1 MNRKIFYWKLRSME
15 LQLGEKTLIMGIL
28 NVTPD
33 SFSDGGQ
40 YSDPDRAYARAL
52 ELEEQGADIIDIG
65 AESTSPGSQR
75 VSAEEEWRR
84 LVPVLKKLRDKL
96 TIPISLD
103 TYKAE
108 TAGRALEYG
117 IEIINDP
124 SGLTFDAELAK
135 TVANANAGLI
145 LNHMRGTP
153 ETWAK
158 LPPLPDMIGSVARDL
173 EATINRARRAG
184 LDRTR
189 IAVDPGLGFG
199 KRREQ
204 NSEILAHLRELAA
217 LEYPVL
223 VGPSRKSFLAQA
235 IAAEPGDSETLYATA
250 AAVAISIMNGAHIVR
265 VHDVKEMR
273 AVVQIT
279 DEVVRAADVKEA
291 KQAAV
296 AAAAAERPVPRRNLR
311 ELDER
316 PRSLTPPIAKPAP
329 RPQKPVDVEPVAAE
343 PVEAAMEP
351 AEEFDETDF
360 ESVEI
365 VGAPSVGQD
374 DLDAETDD
382 SPVSEERVE
391 EPRRDVRKEV
401 RKETRPAAKPYGD
414 RPLRRD
420 FGSKP
425 PVSRPPSSRP
435 PSSRPPSSRPPSD
448 RRPPPRRD
456 SGDGPPRRE
465 FSPRKDFG
473 SKPPMGDRP
482 PRREYS
488 DRPPSADRPPRR
500 DFGDRPPRRDF
511 GSSRPPSG
519 DRPPRRDFGDRPPR
533 RDSGSSGPPRR
544 DFGSSRPPSG
554 DRPPRRD
561 FGDRPP
567 RRDSG
572 SSGPPR
578 RDFGSSGPPRRDSGP
593 PRRDSGGPPRGKGPG
608 GGGSRPP
615 ARPFRKRP

>member
-1 MNRKIFYWKLRSME
+1 MNRKIFYWKLRSVE

-33 SFSDGGQ
+33 SFADGGK

-84 LVPVLKKLRDKL
+84 LVPVLKRLKDKL

-108 TAGRALEYG
+108 TAERALEYG
-117 IEIINDP
+117 IEIVNDP
-124 SGLTFDAELAK
+124 SGLTFDADLAK

-184 LDRTR
+184 VDRTR
-189 IAVDPGLGFG
+189 IAIDPGLGFG

-217 LEYPVL
+217 LDYPVL

-235 IAAEPGDSETLYATA
+235 IGAETGDSETLYATA

-279 DEVVRAADVKEA
+279 DEVVRASDVKEA

-296 AAAAAERPVPRRNLR
+296 AAAAAERPVTRRNAR

-316 PRSLTPPIAKPAP
+316 PRSLTPPMAKAAP
-329 RPQKPVDVEPVAAE
+329 RVVKPVKPVEEPFEAATELDEKDFEPVEIVGSPIEEPVDVES
-343 PVEAAMEP
+343 
-351 AEEFDETDF
+351 
-360 ESVEI
+360 ES
-365 VGAPSVGQD
+365 
-374 DLDAETDD
+374 DD
-382 SPVSEERVE
+382 SPVSEEQVE

-401 RKETRPAAKPYGD
+401 RKEARPAAKPYGD

-420 FGSKP
+420 FGSKAPGSRP
-425 PVSRPPSSRP
+425 PSDRPPSSRP
-435 PSSRPPSSRPPSD
+435 PSGD
-448 RRPPPRRD
+448 R
-456 SGDGPPRRE
+456 PPRRE
-465 FSPRKDFG
+465 FADRPPRRDFG

-488 DRPPSADRPPRR
+488 DRPPS
-500 DFGDRPPRRDF
+500 GDRPPRRDF
-511 GSSRPPSG
+511 GTSRPPSG
-519 DRPPRRDFGDRPPR
+519 DRPPRRDFGEKPPR
-533 RDSGSSGPPRR
+533 RDSGPPRR
-544 DFGSSRPPSG
+544 DFGTSRPPSG

-561 FGDRPP
+561 FSEKAP

-572 SSGPPR
+572 PPRRDFGGSRPPSGDRPPR

-608 GGGSRPP
+608 SGGSRPP
-615 ARPFRKRP
+615 SRPFRKRP

>member
-1 MNRKIFYWKLRSME
+1 ME

-84 LVPVLKKLRDKL
+84 LAPVLKKLRDKL
-96 TIPISLD
+96 TVPVSLD

-108 TAGRALEYG
+108 TAERALEYG

-124 SGLTFDAELAK
+124 SGLTFDADLAK
-135 TVANANAGLI
+135 TVSNANAGLI

-184 LDRTR
+184 VDRTR
-189 IAVDPGLGFG
+189 IAIDPGLGFG

-204 NSEILAHLRELAA
+204 NSELLAHLKQLAA
-217 LEYPVL
+217 LDYPVL

-235 IAAEPGDSETLYATA
+235 ISAETGDSETLYATA

-279 DEVVRAADVKEA
+279 DEVVRAADAREA
-291 KQAAV
+291 KQASL
-296 AAAAAERPVPRRNLR
+296 AAAAAERPVPRRTAR

-316 PRSLTPPIAKPAP
+316 PRSLKPPMATPAP
-329 RPQKPVDVEPVAAE
+329 RPEQPVEPSPAA
-343 PVEAAMEP
+343 P
-351 AEEFDETDF
+351 DENDF
-360 ESVEI
+360 EQVEI
-365 VGAPSVGQD
+365 VGAEPVKPTPD
-374 DLDAETDD
+374 DL
-382 SPVSEERVE
+382 PVSEERVE
-391 EPRRDVRKEV
+391 QPRRDVRKEV
-401 RKETRPAAKPYGD
+401 RKESRPAAKPYAD

-420 FGSKP
+420 FGTKAP
-425 PVSRPPSSRP
+425 GDRPPGGKP
-435 PSSRPPSSRPPSD
+435 FSD

-465 FSPRKDFG
+465 FSPRRD
-473 SKPPMGDRP
+473 S
-482 PRREYS
+482 
-488 DRPPSADRPPRR
+488 PPRR
-500 DFGDRPPRRDF
+500 DFGDKPPRRDF
-511 GSSRPPSG
+511 ATSRPPSG
-519 DRPPRRDFGDRPPR
+519 DRPPRRDYGDKPPR
-533 RDSGSSGPPRR
+533 RD
-544 DFGSSRPPSG
+544 
-554 DRPPRRD
+554 
-561 FGDRPP
+561 
-567 RRDSG
+567 
-572 SSGPPR
+572 SGPPR

-593 PRRDSGGPPRGKGPG
+593 PRRDSGPPRRDSSGPPRGKAPG

-615 ARPFRKRP
+615 SRPFRKRP